1 MTTPTAQMINLTLS
15 VDAINMVLAGLGQLP
30 YKDSYQVV
38 NEITK
43 QGQSQ
48 LSTVAAP
55 VTDVVDAYYIC
66 KYQPEISEDFI
77 LSK

>member
-1 MTTPTAQMINLTLS
+1 MTTPTTQMINLTLS

-48 LSTVAAP
+48 LSPVAAP
-55 VTDVVDAYYIC
+55 VTDVVDA
-66 KYQPEISEDFI
+66 
-77 LSK
+77 

>member
-15 VDAINMVLAGLGQLP
+15 VDDINIVLAGLGQLP
-30 YKDSYQVV
+30 YKDRYKVV

-48 LSTVAAP
+48 LPTVAAP
-55 VTDVVDAYYIC
+55 GTDVVSA
-66 KYQPEISEDFI
+66 
-77 LSK
+77 

>member
-15 VDAINMVLAGLGQLP
+15 VDDINIVLAGLSQLP
-30 YKDSYQVV
+30 YKDSYRVV

-48 LSTVAAP
+48 LSPVAAP
-55 VTDVVDAYYIC
+55 VTDVVDA
-66 KYQPEISEDFI
+66 
-77 LSK
+77 

>member
-15 VDAINMVLAGLGQLP
+15 VDQVNIVLAGLSQLP

-48 LSTVAAP
+48 LSTAPTP
-55 VTDVVDAYYIC
+55 VTDVVGA
-66 KYQPEISEDFI
+66 
-77 LSK
+77 

>member
-1 MTTPTAQMINLTLS
+1 MTTPTTQMINLTLS
-15 VDAINMVLAGLGQLP
+15 VDAINMVLAVLGQLT

-48 LSTVAAP
+48 LSPVAAP
-55 VTDVVDAYYIC
+55 VTDVVDA
-66 KYQPEISEDFI
+66 
-77 LSK
+77 

>member
-1 MTTPTAQMINLTLS
+1 MTTPTAQMHPQQMINLTLS
-15 VDAINMVLAGLGQLP
+15 VDAINMVLAGLAQLP

-48 LSTVAAP
+48 LSPVAAP
-55 VTDVVDAYYIC
+55 VTDVVDA
-66 KYQPEISEDFI
+66 
-77 LSK
+77 

>member
-1 MTTPTAQMINLTLS
+1 MINLTLS

-48 LSTVAAP
+48 LSPVAAP
-55 VTDVVDAYYIC
+55 VTDVVDA
-66 KYQPEISEDFI
+66 
-77 LSK
+77 

>member
-15 VDAINMVLAGLGQLP
+15 VDSINIVLAGLGQLP
-30 YKDSYQVV
+30 YNDSYQVV

-48 LSTVAAP
+48 LSPVAAP
-55 VTDVVDAYYIC
+55 VTDVVDA
-66 KYQPEISEDFI
+66 
-77 LSK
+77 

>member
-1 MTTPTAQMINLTLS
+1 MTTPTTQMINLTLS
-15 VDAINMVLAGLGQLP
+15 VDAINIVLAGLAQLP

-48 LSTVAAP
+48 LPPVAAP
-55 VTDVVDAYYIC
+55 VTDVVDA
-66 KYQPEISEDFI
+66 
-77 LSK
+77 

>member
-15 VDAINMVLAGLGQLP
+15 VDSINIVLAGLGQLP
-30 YKDSYQVV
+30 YNDSYRVV

-48 LSTVAAP
+48 LSPVAAP
-55 VTDVVDAYYIC
+55 VTDVVDA
-66 KYQPEISEDFI
+66 
-77 LSK
+77 

>member
-15 VDAINMVLAGLGQLP
+15 VDDINIVLAGLGQLP
-30 YKDSYQVV
+30 YKDSYKVV

-48 LSTVAAP
+48 LPTAAAT
-55 VTDVVDAYYIC
+55 VTDVVSA
-66 KYQPEISEDFI
+66 
-77 LSK
+77 